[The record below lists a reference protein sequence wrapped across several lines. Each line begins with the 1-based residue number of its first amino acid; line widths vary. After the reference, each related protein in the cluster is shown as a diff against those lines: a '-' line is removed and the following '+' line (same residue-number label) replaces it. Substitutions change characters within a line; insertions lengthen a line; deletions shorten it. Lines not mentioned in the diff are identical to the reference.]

1 MAGCH
6 CVPSSSAS
14 YVLISLSWLPWILHP
29 GGQIPVASIQWV
41 TKQYLCIGLPILGS
55 WFAAR
60 FYFSSGQGE
69 SQVLLFVM
77 TMPGYKTSN
86 LQSYLSSILH
96 SGGGISSLLSSL
108 TTGTNVTYTPQCRY
122 MIKEWSMM
130 KSWIHIRKCIGTLY
144 LDFGTGGLYLFIR
157 SVSDTRTWSI
167 WRKRQPISKI

>member
-1 MAGCH
+1 MVTMDTAPRWTDTGCLYSVGNQVKDKFMQFSTNFGKLI
-6 CVPSSSAS
+6 CCQILFFIGAKGEPGNEAS
-14 YVLISLSWLPWILHP
+14 
-29 GGQIPVASIQWV
+29 QA
-41 TKQYLCIGLPILGS
+41 
-55 WFAAR
+55 
-60 FYFSSGQGE
+60 
-69 SQVLLFVM
+69 LLFLL

-167 WRKRQPISKI
+167 WRKKQPISKI